1 MSEPLNNTNKNTPE
15 YVKIAHVVGLYRH
28 VASGRYYGVK
38 KVKDKRRERSLG
50 TADRKIAE
58 RRLVEWVA
66 SLEKV
71 DSEVE
76 KTTFSQLAKT
86 YLSINRGKS
95 ESSRYIIRSTLDD
108 LAQFLRGHGLGDPQI
123 RNIRTSQLEAWLA
136 FIEDSHRNTSYN
148 RYAGVVKGLFKLAV
162 DDKIIAESPFDRVRK
177 PWKKPEEPVRR
188 IPTVEQFNAIVASV
202 RSMTGGRFRDDT
214 ANFLEFLCYAGV
226 GQAEAASL
234 TWGDIDFDKER
245 IYYRRHKTN
254 RRFHTPVYPMLR
266 ELLERLLKKHK
277 TTPPKSA
284 RVLSIKDA
292 KIALRNA
299 CARLKLPCFTQ
310 RSLRQLHIK
319 LLWEAGVD
327 KKLIA
332 KWQGHQDGGK
342 LIMDTYTQVFGSD
355 DDRYEAW
362 QLAKL
367 KPIGQSDSS
376 DSSDSVPAKAA

>member
-1 MSEPLNNTNKNTPE
+1 MSKPLNSTNKNTPE

-38 KVKDKRRERSLG
+38 KVKDKRKERSLG
-50 TADRKIAE
+50 TTDRKIAE
-58 RRLVEWVA
+58 RRLAEWIA

-86 YLSINRGKS
+86 YTGINRGKS
-95 ESSRYIIRSTLDD
+95 DSSRYIITSTLDD
-108 LAQFLRGHGLGDPQI
+108 LAKFLRTQGLGDPQI
-123 RNIRTSQLEAWLA
+123 RNIRTSHLEDWLSG
-136 FIEDSHRNTSYN
+136 IEMTHRNTSYN

-162 DDKIIAESPFDRVRK
+162 DDKIIAASPFDRVRT

-188 IPTVEQFNAIVASV
+188 IPTLDQFRAIVASV
-202 RSMTGGRFRDDT
+202 RSMTYGRFHDDT
-214 ANFLEFLCYAGV
+214 ADFLEFLCYAGV

-234 TWGDIDFDKER
+234 TWGDVDFEKGRID
-245 IYYRRHKTN
+245 YLRHKTK
-254 RRFHTPVYPMLR
+254 RRFHTPIFPDLK

-277 TTPPKSA
+277 TTPAKTE

-299 CARLKLPCFTQ
+299 CARLKLPHFSQ

-327 KKLIA
+327 KKLIS

-376 DSSDSVPAKAA
+376 DSVPAKAA